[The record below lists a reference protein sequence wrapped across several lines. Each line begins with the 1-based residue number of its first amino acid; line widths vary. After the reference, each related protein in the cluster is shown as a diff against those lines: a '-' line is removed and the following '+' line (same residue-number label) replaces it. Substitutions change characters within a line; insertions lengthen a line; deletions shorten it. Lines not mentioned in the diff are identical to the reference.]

1 MCQMKTAL
9 LLHLCTK
16 IICMKNILLIGSTGF
31 SGFQVLKEL
40 LKKGYVVTAITRN
53 TSTLNLEDDNLKIV
67 EGNILNPLFLKAV
80 LENQEAVINCL
91 GIGGKGNG
99 KPNTLLS
106 DSTRILVDI
115 MEKSKTKRLI
125 TMSNIGAGDSE
136 QFQPLIFRKFILP
149 YFMKW
154 LKVIIEDKNR
164 MEPIIM
170 NSQLNWTIVRCPNII
185 EKPAKNRIN
194 PTLEG
199 KSLKLTITNED
210 LSWFIVNQ
218 LESIEFLKK
227 APSISN

>member
-1 MCQMKTAL
+1 
-9 LLHLCTK
+9 
-16 IICMKNILLIGSTGF
+16 MKNILLIGSTGF

>member
-1 MCQMKTAL
+1 
-9 LLHLCTK
+9 
-16 IICMKNILLIGSTGF
+16 MKNVLLIGSTGF
-31 SGFQVLKEL
+31 SGYQVLQEL
-40 LKKGYVVTAITRN
+40 LKKGFVVTAITRN
-53 TSTLNLEDDNLKIV
+53 ASSISLEDENLKIV
-67 EGNILNPLFLKAV
+67 EGNILNPLFLKEV

-106 DSTRILVDI
+106 DSTRVLVDA

-125 TMSNIGAGDSE
+125 AMSNIGAGDSE

-170 NSQLNWTIVRCPNII
+170 NSQLDWTIVRCPNIVD
-185 EKPAKNRIN
+185 KPAKNKIN
-194 PTLEG
+194 PTLHG
-199 KSLKLTITNED
+199 KGLKLSITNED
-210 LSWFIVNQ
+210 LSRFMVNQ
-218 LESIEFLKK
+218 LTSKEFLKK